1 VVSSGDHTPHFTNN
15 IQRKYSSG
23 PVSMVNTFQD
33 IPRLCETPDNTERY
47 IQGVSG
53 EIVNI
58 LGGGSM
64 GYSE

>member
-1 VVSSGDHTPHFTNN
+1 VFSLLDKKVVHLAGLFC
-15 IQRKYSSG
+15 
-23 PVSMVNTFQD
+23 PVFLLRGNVSKCQYN
-33 IPRLCETPDNTERY
+33 

-64 GYSE
+64 DCSE